1 MGEVWARAFKHQ
13 ALRLVLIW
21 LATFATSPFP
31 AFGERLAVK
40 AYTMA
45 DGLPRNDIRCIRRDS
60 RGFLWFCTG
69 EGLSRFD
76 GYTFTNYG
84 VEQGLPDPGVTD
96 FIESR
101 SGDYWVATANG
112 LCRFNPKPPQGSP
125 GSLLG
130 QDASR
135 RPMFEVFRPGTEL
148 NREITQV
155 VEDRE
160 GTIWCATRGGLYRLI
175 PSRGERFDLIAQ
187 DVGRAPVDVLL
198 VDHEGALWIATQQN
212 LLRRRPDGQME
223 RYTQRDGLP
232 GGPTHNLR
240 INDLL
245 EDRKGHLWV
254 ATWSGL
260 CRLAAH
266 SKPGQPLVE
275 RVYTS
280 ADGLPHDQVTSL
292 FQSLDGQVW
301 VGTHNGLAELIP
313 GDGNRRERFRSY
325 MTAQGFTL
333 PGVDNLAVNALAQ
346 DGAANLW
353 LGTEAGALRLERNG
367 FTTYTVRD
375 GLASDAISSIFE
387 DQHGHLC
394 VVTVD
399 TWSRGR
405 FINRLVGQRFVPI
418 EPKVPASI
426 LNFTW
431 GSSQIH
437 FEDHTGAWWLATS
450 YGLCRYPKVER
461 TEDLARTEPEAVYT
475 AQDGLPGN
483 DIFRL
488 YEDSRGDVWVSVVGP
503 HGVTRWS
510 RADGT
515 FRTYTQDAEGRPLG
529 TPISFRE
536 DRAGDLWMG
545 FFRSGLARYRNGR
558 FQVFANADELPPG
571 TVFSIYS
578 DHAGRLWL
586 ATSRGGLL
594 RVDDPD
600 GDSPRFVAYTKAQG
614 LSSNQTCCITEDAW
628 GRIYVGTVRGVD
640 RLDPETGHIRHYTT
654 ADGLG
659 GTGGV
664 VAAFRDPR
672 GVLWF
677 GTSAGVSRLAL
688 GPDPA
693 QSPPPIRIA
702 SIRLGGTPYPI
713 SELGETVLDAPAL
726 EPSQNQLEL
735 GFASLNFSAG
745 EVIRYQYKLEGS
757 DRDWSPLADLRTVN
771 YASLSPGPYC
781 FLVRAVNSE
790 GTASPRP
797 ATLAFVILR
806 PAWQRWWF
814 LSLAGLLS
822 GALAYAM
829 YRYRLER
836 LLEMERIR
844 TRIATDLHDDIGSSL
859 TQIAIMSEV
868 ARQQAGACESAGCS
882 LGMHQRLSEPLARIA
897 DLSRGLVDSM
907 SDVVW
912 AINPRRDRLSDLVYR
927 MRRFASDVFSA
938 RNIEL
943 GFIAPSQ
950 LTHASLGADVRRQV
964 FLIFKES
971 VNNIARHSECRRV
984 GITLEIEGSLL
995 LLKVSDDGRG
1005 FDLTLA
1011 SGAGDQTSGHGLTSI
1026 THRAQSLG
1034 GDLHVVSQP
1043 GGGTCILLEVPLAG
1057 PLLSRKKSLP
1067 K

>member
-148 NREITQV
+148 NRE
-155 VEDRE
+155 
-160 GTIWCATRGGLYRLI
+160 LI

-394 VVTVD
+394 VGSVSYPLNPRCLRASSISPGARAKST
-399 TWSRGR
+399 SRT
-405 FINRLVGQRFVPI
+405 I
-418 EPKVPASI
+418 PAP
-426 LNFTW
+426 
-431 GSSQIH
+431 G
-437 FEDHTGAWWLATS
+437 GWLPAT
-450 YGLCRYPKVER
+450 
-461 TEDLARTEPEAVYT
+461 
-475 AQDGLPGN
+475 
-483 DIFRL
+483 
-488 YEDSRGDVWVSVVGP
+488 
-503 HGVTRWS
+503 
-510 RADGT
+510 
-515 FRTYTQDAEGRPLG
+515 
-529 TPISFRE
+529 
-536 DRAGDLWMG
+536 
-545 FFRSGLARYRNGR
+545 
-558 FQVFANADELPPG
+558 VFAG
-571 TVFSIYS
+571 IRRSS
-578 DHAGRLWL
+578 GRK
-586 ATSRGGLL
+586 TLL
-594 RVDDPD
+594 V
-600 GDSPRFVAYTKAQG
+600 
-614 LSSNQTCCITEDAW
+614 
-628 GRIYVGTVRGVD
+628 
-640 RLDPETGHIRHYTT
+640 
-654 ADGLG
+654 
-659 GTGGV
+659 
-664 VAAFRDPR
+664 
-672 GVLWF
+672 
-677 GTSAGVSRLAL
+677 
-688 GPDPA
+688 
-693 QSPPPIRIA
+693 
-702 SIRLGGTPYPI
+702 
-713 SELGETVLDAPAL
+713 
-726 EPSQNQLEL
+726 
-735 GFASLNFSAG
+735 
-745 EVIRYQYKLEGS
+745 
-757 DRDWSPLADLRTVN
+757 
-771 YASLSPGPYC
+771 LSPKLFTRRRMVCRAMTSFGFTKTRGATCGFPSW
-781 FLVRAVNSE
+781 VR
-790 GTASPRP
+790 TASPGGRARTGRSAPIPRMRKAGRSVRP
-797 ATLAFVILR
+797 FHFVRIARAISGWASSGLVWPVTATADSR
-806 PAWQRWWF
+806 
-814 LSLAGLLS
+814 SL
-822 GALAYAM
+822 
-829 YRYRLER
+829 
-836 LLEMERIR
+836 R
-844 TRIATDLHDDIGSSL
+844 TRTNY
-859 TQIAIMSEV
+859 
-868 ARQQAGACESAGCS
+868 RQ
-882 LGMHQRLSEPLARIA
+882 
-897 DLSRGLVDSM
+897 
-907 SDVVW
+907 
-912 AINPRRDRLSDLVYR
+912 
-927 MRRFASDVFSA
+927 
-938 RNIEL
+938 
-943 GFIAPSQ
+943 APSFQ
-950 LTHASLGADVRRQV
+950 STRITRGGSGWPPAG
-964 FLIFKES
+964 
-971 VNNIARHSECRRV
+971 V
-984 GITLEIEGSLL
+984 GCC
-995 LLKVSDDGRG
+995 
-1005 FDLTLA
+1005 
-1011 SGAGDQTSGHGLTSI
+1011 GLTI
-1026 THRAQSLG
+1026 PMATRL
-1034 GDLHVVSQP
+1034 DL
-1043 GGGTCILLEVPLAG
+1043 
-1057 PLLSRKKSLP
+1057 
-1067 K
+1067 